1 MHHVSAT
8 AGVNYETKFFKDIKI
23 QRNDL
28 LSEDLTDFN
37 LANGDEMS
45 IAGGKNRYA
54 LFGLFYRLNYD
65 YKNRYSEAPYGLPL
79 HDNMIHGEVISMEN

>member
-45 IAGGKNRYA
+45 IAGGK
-54 LFGLFYRLNYD
+54 
-65 YKNRYSEAPYGLPL
+65 K
-79 HDNMIHGEVISMEN
+79 

>member
-1 MHHVSAT
+1 MQLPVSIMKL
-8 AGVNYETKFFKDIKI
+8 NFFKDIKI

-54 LFGLFYRLNYD
+54 LFGLFL
-65 YKNRYSEAPYGLPL
+65 SFEL
-79 HDNMIHGEVISMEN
+79 

>member
-1 MHHVSAT
+1 M
-8 AGVNYETKFFKDIKI
+8 
-23 QRNDL
+23 
-28 LSEDLTDFN
+28 SEDLTDFN

-65 YKNRYSEAPYGLPL
+65 YKNRYLFEFSGRYDGSSRFARGHRYGFFLQFLPGGELMKKSSL
-79 HDNMIHGEVISMEN
+79 HHYVNKLVI